1 IRALKA
7 RIAPAEIA
15 FWIFI
20 RALHCA
26 GKESP
31 AQRAERNEADAE
43 MTQQRDDARLEV
55 ALPQRILAL
64 QCRYRV
70 HGMSA
75 PYGLLTRFRKSEKA
89 NLAGVHEISHR
100 ADDVLD
106 RDRRID
112 AVLVQQVYM
121 ICLQTTERA
130 LHGFANVQRPAVQA
144 TLLARFPDAP
154 PELGRDRRL
163 IPLSLERA
171 AEQFLVGE
179 RPVHLGGIQKRDA
192 DLERPV
198 QCRDRLA
205 FVTLFRRSIRCGHPH
220 ASEPDGGD
228 GEALGAELSLS
239 DHACGSSFVY
249 DDDVSSIRNKDA
261 WSRGWKW
268 RAPAWRRAYTKVA
281 PKLRCC
287 VRAATR
293 RRASP
298 GPADDPYLA
307 AASATAEELVSA
319 IGLESRNARSGRHV
333 ESLEHLSCVDID
345 VPQIAVLAFPRGM
358 PEFAVHPGDASDKA
372 VGFDRPKNGARLR
385 IDLMDLPVA
394 MLPHP

>member
-228 GEALGAELSLS
+228 GEALGAELSLR

-268 RAPAWRRAYTKVA
+268 RAPAWRRAYTTSRAEVTLLRPSRDSSSGLAWAGGRPLPCRCLRHRRRTCLRHRTRVPKCPLRTACRVA
-281 PKLRCC
+281 
-287 VRAATR
+287 RAPLLCR
-293 RRASP
+293 HRRASDRCP
-298 GPADDPYLA
+298 RLP
-307 AASATAEELVSA
+307 TWH
-319 IGLESRNARSGRHV
+319 ARVRR
-333 ESLEHLSCVDID
+333 
-345 VPQIAVLAFPRGM
+345 PPR
-358 PEFAVHPGDASDKA
+358 
-372 VGFDRPKNGARLR
+372 
-385 IDLMDLPVA
+385 
-394 MLPHP
+394 